1 MLFAKTLSV
10 RNSVSWYEPAC
21 KFAMRRG
28 ANALSSVDTLATL
41 VDHGK
46 YDGSYVLPFLQSV
59 QPRASDHLRSNV

>member
-1 MLFAKTLSV
+1 
-10 RNSVSWYEPAC
+10 
-21 KFAMRRG
+21 MRRG